1 MRCPSC
7 GNETREG
14 ARFCDTCG
22 VPIAARCAACGT
34 LNRPSAQ
41 FCDGCGAPLTVP
53 RTVPSPGEAQRRPPA
68 PPPSLVGVATEAV
81 RSAPQNIPEGE
92 RKTVTAL
99 FAEDMYFGKYKH
111 SHVPPILDHV
121 FGWLEK
127 RYGLPFPKAVEV

>member
-34 LNRPSAQ
+34 LNRSSAQ
-41 FCDGCGAPLTVP
+41 FCDGCGAPLTVS
-53 RTVPSPGEAQRRPPA
+53 RNVSSPGEAQPQAPA
-68 PPPSLVGVATEAV
+68 AAKSPVAAIEAGEARV
-81 RSAPQNIPEGE
+81 AESRNIPEGE

-99 FAEDMYFGKYKH
+99 FADLKDSTELMRD
-111 SHVPPILDHV
+111 LDPEEARTIIDPALKLMIDATH
-121 FGWLEK
+121 
-127 RYGLPFPKAVEV
+127 R